1 MVDGNGEGP
10 ILDEATLASV
20 SQDVTNEINTKSS
33 FDRRETD
40 QLTDPRLNRTRQ
52 LFKEMIGIGGP
63 LKFNEPI
70 GDNLN
75 GTNNLNNDNQPLPF
89 EERQI
94 EGLPD
99 VFVDYEELLEEYT
112 RQKESLLEALN
123 RVDEDENKDE
133 LRKQLFPAIM
143 KSAVISLQKEQQI
156 RDLEKKI
163 YEDPL
168 TKTLNQAYFL
178 DRLPGVIDEKLK
190 EERKIA
196 TVMVD
201 IDNFKLVNDTDKHE
215 KGDMVLQEVAF
226 LFETNL
232 RGHDIVVRQA
242 GDEFMILL
250 DGITQNQAMTV
261 AERLRKA
268 IEKRSDELKSHG
280 ELTVG
285 FSASIG
291 VAIADDLSISADEL
305 LRRTD
310 TAMYNSKQTKNTVS
324 LYNPDMIQ
332 PPPTVRSNGKTAQQ
346 KEAPIGY

>member
-1 MVDGNGEGP
+1 
-10 ILDEATLASV
+10 
-20 SQDVTNEINTKSS
+20 
-33 FDRRETD
+33 
-40 QLTDPRLNRTRQ
+40 
-52 LFKEMIGIGGP
+52 
-63 LKFNEPI
+63 
-70 GDNLN
+70 
-75 GTNNLNNDNQPLPF
+75 
-89 EERQI
+89 
-94 EGLPD
+94 
-99 VFVDYEELLEEYT
+99 
-112 RQKESLLEALN
+112 
-123 RVDEDENKDE
+123 
-133 LRKQLFPAIM
+133 M

>member
-1 MVDGNGEGP
+1 MVDKNGEGP
-10 ILDEATLASV
+10 ILDEEALASV
-20 SQDVTNEINTKSS
+20 AQDVAAEIANKSS

-40 QLTDPRLNRTRQ
+40 QLTDSRLDRTRQ

-75 GTNNLNNDNQPLPF
+75 GTNNLNSDNQPLPF
-89 EERQI
+89 EARQI

-99 VFVDYEELLEEYT
+99 VFVDYDDLLEEYT
-112 RQKESLLEALN
+112 AQEESLLEALSKLGSDKN
-123 RVDEDENKDE
+123 E
-133 LRKQLFPAIM
+133 LRKQLFPALM
-143 KSAVISLQKEQQI
+143 KSAVISLQKDQQI
-156 RDLEKKI
+156 RELEKKI

-232 RGHDIVVRQA
+232 RGRDIVVRQA

-250 DGITQNQAMTV
+250 DGVTQDQAMAV

-268 IEKRSDELKSHG
+268 VEKRSNELLANG

-291 VAIADDLSISADEL
+291 VTIADDPSITADEL

-310 TAMYNSKQTKNTVS
+310 IAMYNSKQRRNAVS
-324 LYNPDMIQ
+324 LYHKDMKQ
-332 PPPTVRSNGKTAQQ
+332 PPPTSLREKNNSKQPVEATING
-346 KEAPIGY
+346 